1 MYSLR
6 FFSTVLNQRAA
17 IDAYSMSIQGF
28 FVKQASILE
37 LEKTISVIIE
47 YRKRCAVPKQLLIC
61 LPKVA

>member
-1 MYSLR
+1 
-6 FFSTVLNQRAA
+6 
-17 IDAYSMSIQGF
+17 MSIQGF